1 MLWILSSGVGA
12 AVELVGRKVY
22 NLVAVMSVVIIDNGA
37 GKIKAGLAPSK
48 PLAHS
53 PATMQVKS
61 SNCIARMNKQM
72 NILVADEVDS
82 CLNGSLLHYT
92 RPFERGYLTNWQ
104 SETEVWSRVFGNKGL
119 KINTAESI
127 LCTTEAPFTPEPL
140 QNDMNEVVFEEF
152 GFQSCLRRPAAW
164 FSANEFA
171 ASTTNGTTS
180 GSSCTVVDSGF
191 SFTYSMPFID
201 GKCRKSACKRV
212 NVGGKLLT
220 NFLKEVVS
228 YRQWNMMD
236 EFKIIDQVSASRL

>member
-1 MLWILSSGVGA
+1 
-12 AVELVGRKVY
+12 
-22 NLVAVMSVVIIDNGA
+22 MSVVIIDNGA
-37 GKIKAGLAPSK
+37 GKIKAGLTSSK
-48 PLAHS
+48 PLPHS

-104 SETEVWSRVFGNKGL
+104 CETEVWNRIFGNKGL

-152 GFQSCLRRPAAW
+152 GFLSCLRRPAAW
-164 FSANEFA
+164 FSAYEFSKS
-171 ASTTNGTTS
+171 STYGTS
-180 GSSCTVVDSGF
+180 GTSCTVVDAF
-191 SFTYSMPFID
+191 
-201 GKCRKSACKRV
+201 
-212 NVGGKLLT
+212 
-220 NFLKEVVS
+220 
-228 YRQWNMMD
+228 YRWKMSQSC
-236 EFKIIDQVSASRL
+236 V